1 MYISDTDLSN
11 CPIYNP
17 MIFQP
22 FLQYKNTAE
31 TITKASVNHLGT
43 CNPSSNSTGCP
54 PTLDTPKPGQVPGLV
69 ENPIL

>member
-17 MIFQP
+17 IIFQL

-43 CNPSSNSTGCP
+43 CNPSSNSSSFIDSSIKYNTDRSVSVFP
-54 PTLDTPKPGQVPGLV
+54 P
-69 ENPIL
+69 